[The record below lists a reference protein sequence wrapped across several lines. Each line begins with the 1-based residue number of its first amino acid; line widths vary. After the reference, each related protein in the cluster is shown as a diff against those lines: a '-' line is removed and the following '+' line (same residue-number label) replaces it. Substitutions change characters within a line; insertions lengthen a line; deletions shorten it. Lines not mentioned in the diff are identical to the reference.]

1 MIRILIADDHA
12 LMRQG
17 LREICTSLGGWTV
30 VGEAAS
36 GAEAVELWRVTRPDI
51 ALMDLSMP
59 GGDGTE
65 AIRQIIHEAP
75 EARII
80 AFTMY
85 RSSADLTA
93 AVSAGARACLN
104 KTIQAGDLVA
114 AIEAVHRGESL
125 LGRYK

>member
-30 VGEAAS
+30 VGEAAT
-36 GAEAVELWRVTRPDI
+36 GAEAVELWRDTRPDI

-59 GGDGTE
+59 GVDGTE
-65 AIRQIIHEAP
+65 AIRQIVREAP

-85 RSSADLTA
+85 RSARDLAA
-93 AVSAGARACLN
+93 AVRAGARACLN
-104 KTIQAGDLVA
+104 KTMPTDDLIA
-114 AIEAVHRGESL
+114 AIQAVHRGEHL
-125 LGRYK
+125 LDQYK

>member
-17 LREICTSLGGWTV
+17 LREICTSIGGWTV

-36 GAEAVELWRVTRPDI
+36 GAEAVELWRATRPDV

-59 GGDGTE
+59 GVDGTE
-65 AIRQIIHEAP
+65 AIRQIIRESP

-85 RSSADLTA
+85 RSAQDLVA
-93 AVSAGARACLN
+93 AVRAGARACLN
-104 KTIQAGDLVA
+104 KTISAGDLIG

-125 LGRYK
+125 LDQYK

>member
-1 MIRILIADDHA
+1 
-12 LMRQG
+12 MRQG
-17 LREICTSLGGWTV
+17 LREICTSVDGWTV

-36 GAEAVELWRVTRPDI
+36 GAEAVELWRATQPDI
-51 ALMDLSMP
+51 VLMDLSMP

-65 AIRQIIHEAP
+65 AIRRIIREAP

-85 RSSADLTA
+85 RSSHALAA
-93 AVSAGARACLN
+93 AVRAGAKACLN
-104 KTIQAGDLVA
+104 KTIQADDLIT

-125 LGRYK
+125 LDQYK